1 MTCDFTR
8 MQFKCHRKK
17 MEENLRLIIK
27 KLYDLEF
34 PEIYRPKELVDFTR
48 QVSVRRAIQVE
59 LASNPSLY
67 ACSCGGCGCCSTTN

>member
-8 MQFKCHRKK
+8 MQFKCHRKH
-17 MEENLRLIIK
+17 MEKTMRIIIK

-34 PEIYRPKELVDFTR
+34 PESYRPKELVNFTR
-48 QVSVRRAIQVE
+48 QVAVRKAIQLE